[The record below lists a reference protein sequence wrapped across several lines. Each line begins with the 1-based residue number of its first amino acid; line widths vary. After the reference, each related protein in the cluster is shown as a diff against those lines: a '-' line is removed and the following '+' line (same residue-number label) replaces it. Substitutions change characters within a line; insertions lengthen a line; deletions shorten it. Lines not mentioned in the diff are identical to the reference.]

1 MNVNWKK
8 FYFKTVSVLFFLTIF
23 FFSCKNK
30 SNNDKPLA
38 VESDTIRVGR
48 VLYIPDRLE
57 TYRPFSNYLL
67 DSNKIAKAPLKIY
80 CFVNVS
86 CSTCIDDIKKWDS
99 SIPRFMDFAVPVILI
114 CQSKDNFEL
123 IKYFCEQGD
132 VKKFAFPFFLDTKNE
147 FLDKNSFI
155 DESTRFHVILTDS
168 LNKILLFGDPTKSKK
183 VMEQYLNVM
192 KKL

>member
-1 MNVNWKK
+1 
-8 FYFKTVSVLFFLTIF
+8 
-23 FFSCKNK
+23 
-30 SNNDKPLA
+30 
-38 VESDTIRVGR
+38 
-48 VLYIPDRLE
+48 
-57 TYRPFSNYLL
+57 
-67 DSNKIAKAPLKIY
+67 
-80 CFVNVS
+80 
-86 CSTCIDDIKKWDS
+86 
-99 SIPRFMDFAVPVILI
+99 MDFAVPVILI